1 MVLHLIKIM
10 KMKIILQT
18 RKNPQFYQHQQL
30 LDIKQAILN
39 LHNLL
44 QGLVA
49 VFKKQ
54 ARSFGLNLQQQT
66 HLQHVQ
72 MLLILLESLMQN
84 HLQDFLLIAKVM
96 F

>member
-1 MVLHLIKIM
+1 M

-18 RKNPQFYQHQQL
+18 KKNSQFYQHQQL
-30 LDIKQAILN
+30 LNIKQAILN

-44 QGLVA
+44 QGLV
-49 VFKKQ
+49 VIFKKQ

-66 HLQHVQ
+66 HLQHIQ
-72 MLLILLESLMQN
+72 MLLILLGSLMQN

>member
-1 MVLHLIKIM
+1 
-10 KMKIILQT
+10 MKIILQT
-18 RKNPQFYQHQQL
+18 KNPQFYQHQQL
-30 LDIKQAILN
+30 LDIKQAVLN

-44 QGLVA
+44 QGPVA

-66 HLQHVQ
+66 HLQHIQ

-84 HLQDFLLIAKVM
+84 HLQDFLLIVKVM